1 MQVRD
6 KKAVALAY
14 NSESDNAPRVV
25 AKGQNDL
32 ALKIIAKAK
41 EFDVPLFCNPMLVQ
55 SLLQIPLDSHIPPE
69 MYNAVVEVFIWLLQ
83 CEKNAQLSKD
93 IS

>member
-1 MQVRD
+1 MKN

-14 NSESDNAPRVV
+14 NAEFDNAPRVV
-25 AKGQNDL
+25 AKGQNDI

-41 EFDVPLFCNPMLVQ
+41 EFDVPLFSNPLLVQ

-69 MYNAVVEVFIWLLQ
+69 MYNDVVEVFVWLLQ

-93 IS
+93 M